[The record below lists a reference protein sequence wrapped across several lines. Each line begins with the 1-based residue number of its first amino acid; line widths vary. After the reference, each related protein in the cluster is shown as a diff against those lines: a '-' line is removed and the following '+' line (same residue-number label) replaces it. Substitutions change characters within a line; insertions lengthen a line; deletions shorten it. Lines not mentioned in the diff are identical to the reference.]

1 MTAFVE
7 SIEAYAEEVSD
18 RYIIE
23 HEGIAGDDIKTAMK
37 TYVAAG
43 NTPDIVEYWN
53 SASDSG
59 SMMDAG
65 VFLPIDEFFEA
76 SEELSE
82 EDFLESHYYYHNG
95 VSYGIPM
102 DRMARKQKHF

>member
-1 MTAFVE
+1 MLLALSLFTAMIGCAEDTGSSSESSGGTQNSSAAEENTEKVTIRILDQNTKNTDGMTAFVE

-43 NTPDIVEYWN
+43 NTRI
-53 SASDSG
+53 S
-59 SMMDAG
+59 
-65 VFLPIDEFFEA
+65 
-76 SEELSE
+76 
-82 EDFLESHYYYHNG
+82 
-95 VSYGIPM
+95 
-102 DRMARKQKHF
+102 